1 MGNQEEKELN
11 NTYPEVVD
19 VYITMDNGD
28 ELRVFKKAEPVQM
41 ENQIQK
47 ETSLYYF
54 FRITKN
60 NAINLGRLIEAYIPA
75 KKIYDMEIEEAK
87 KEGWRSGYNDA
98 VKFYNQFEN
107 K

>member
-1 MGNQEEKELN
+1 MENKEEKE
-11 NTYPEVVD
+11 
-19 VYITMDNGD
+19 
-28 ELRVFKKAEPVQM
+28 
-41 ENQIQK
+41 
-47 ETSLYYF
+47 TSIDYF

-60 NAINLGRLIEAYIPA
+60 NAINLGRLIEAYIPS

-87 KEGWRSGYNDA
+87 KEGWRLGYNDA